1 MAKEF
6 SLVLVVML
14 ASCSVMEVSFD
25 VMAAM
30 AVSRVAVECDERER
44 ASLVVTTGVVETFY
58 NWMNASLSLWP
69 GTVRLR
75 YILGW
80 CKRQSFHTK

>member
-14 ASCSVMEVSFD
+14 ASYLVMELSFD

-30 AVSRVAVECDERER
+30 AVSRVAVD
-44 ASLVVTTGVVETFY
+44 
-58 NWMNASLSLWP
+58 
-69 GTVRLR
+69 
-75 YILGW
+75 
-80 CKRQSFHTK
+80 